1 MERPKRAR
9 KQQIRFADFEVSA
22 ESSKVM
28 KWRVGRVG
36 REHMQRETLQ
46 LLPIDRLLLINSD
59 FSVVY

>member
-46 LLPIDRLLLINSD
+46 LLPIDRFLLIN
-59 FSVVY
+59 